1 MGARGVGGSA
11 PASSPS
17 RVAACRNGTGRNG
30 GDEGVVDLAGARGG
44 NGKSGGG
51 WTRPRP
57 RPRPVGR
64 LGSAGGLVVALCL
77 WGARGTRTPPA
88 ALPGRAGAAYIPV
101 AQQ

>member
-1 MGARGVGGSA
+1 VGGLGARGVGGSA

-17 RVAACRNGTGRNG
+17 RVAACRNG

-44 NGKSGGG
+44 NGKSGAG
-51 WTRPRP
+51 WT

-64 LGSAGGLVVALCL
+64 LGWWVGGGFQALCL

-88 ALPGRAGAAYIPV
+88 ALPGRAGAAYIPA